1 VEEERR
7 GAPGSYEDLEVIR
20 LEAQM
25 PTARFARLLGV
36 PERSYR
42 RWQQRQ
48 REGRPA
54 RGPWP
59 APSADQLEPL
69 AIEYAD
75 RYPQWGSRTIA
86 TLMRIDG
93 HYAPDSTVYRAL
105 KRTGRVLEVD
115 YQTERRQ
122 HAEARRA
129 AFVVPPS
136 GPNQVWQCD
145 FTEFETRMGGT
156 WRIGGIADYWSKMEL
171 GYHVA
176 TTQNHRDAI
185 ETVEL
190 ALAETR
196 RLYGRPLLDLVTD
209 HTTGEIKPVALVTDN
224 GPCFK
229 SRRFAAFVDAHP
241 ELIHIR
247 TKRKSPGQNGVR
259 ERAFGS
265 LKYEH
270 LYRHEIDD
278 GHDLGLHVERYRQ
291 LFNTVR
297 PHRSLAGRRPLDVH
311 LEACTTNRILKPN
324 QPETLPLS

>member
-1 VEEERR
+1 
-7 GAPGSYEDLEVIR
+7 VIR
-20 LEAQM
+20 LEAGM
-25 PTARFARLLGV
+25 PTVRFTRLIGV

-42 RWQQRQ
+42 RWQQRERQ
-48 REGRPA
+48 GRPVK
-54 RGPWP
+54 GPWP
-59 APSADQLEPL
+59 TPAADRLEST
-69 AIEYAD
+69 AVAYAD

-93 HYAPDSTVYRAL
+93 HQAPDSTVYRAL
-105 KRTGRVLEVD
+105 KRSGRVLEVD
-115 YQTERRQ
+115 YQAERRQ
-122 HAEARRA
+122 HAQARRA
-129 AFVVPPS
+129 VFVVPPS

-145 FTEFETRMGGT
+145 FTEFVTRMGGT
-156 WRIGGIADYWSKMEL
+156 WRIGGVADYWSKLEL

-176 TTQNHRDAI
+176 TTANHRDAI

-190 ALAETR
+190 ALTETE
-196 RLYGRPLLDLVTD
+196 RLLGQTLLEAVTD
-209 HTTGEIKPVALVTDN
+209 HQTGELRPVALVTDN

-229 SRRFAAFVDAHP
+229 SARFAAFVDAHP

-247 TKRKSPGQNGVR
+247 TQRNSPGQNGVR

-278 GHDLGLHVERYRQ
+278 GHQLGLEAESYRQ

-297 PHRSLAGRRPLDVH
+297 PHQALAGRRPLDIH
-311 LEACTTNRILKPN
+311 LEATNDRQTTKSN

>member
-1 VEEERR
+1 
-7 GAPGSYEDLEVIR
+7 
-20 LEAQM
+20 
-25 PTARFARLLGV
+25 
-36 PERSYR
+36 
-42 RWQQRQ
+42 
-48 REGRPA
+48 
-54 RGPWP
+54 
-59 APSADQLEPL
+59 
-69 AIEYAD
+69 
-75 RYPQWGSRTIA
+75 
-86 TLMRIDG
+86 MRIDG
-93 HYAPDSTVYRAL
+93 HHAPDSTVYRAL

-115 YQTERRQ
+115 YQAERRQ
-122 HAEARRA
+122 HAQTRRA

-136 GPNQVWQCD
+136 GPNQVWQLD
-145 FTEFETRMGGT
+145 FSEFETRMGGT
-156 WRIGGIADYWSKMEL
+156 WRIGGIADYWSKFEL

-190 ALAETR
+190 ALAETE
-196 RLYGRPLLDLVTD
+196 RLLGRSLLDTVTD
-209 HTTGEIKPVALVTDN
+209 HETGEIRPVAVVTDN

-229 SRRFAAFVDAHP
+229 STRFAAFVDKHP

-278 GHDLGLHVERYRQ
+278 GHELGLQVERYRQ

-297 PHRSLAGRRPLDVH
+297 PHQSLAGRRPFDVH
-311 LEACTTNRILKPN
+311 LEACRIHQTIKPTE
-324 QPETLPLS
+324 PETLPHS

>member
-1 VEEERR
+1 
-7 GAPGSYEDLEVIR
+7 VIR
-20 LEAQM
+20 LEAEM
-25 PTARFARLLGV
+25 PTARFARLIGV

-42 RWQQRQ
+42 RWQQQQRQ
-48 REGRPA
+48 GRPVK
-54 RGPWP
+54 GPWP
-59 APSADQLEPL
+59 TPSADRIEPT
-69 AIEYAD
+69 AIVYAD

-86 TLMRIDG
+86 TLMRLDG
-93 HYAPDSTVYRAL
+93 HHAPDSTVYRAL
-105 KRTGRVLEVD
+105 KRNGRVLEID
-115 YQTERRQ
+115 YQSERRQ

-136 GPNQVWQCD
+136 GPNQVLQLD
-145 FTEFETRMGGT
+145 FTEFETRMGGS
-156 WRIGGIADYWSKMEL
+156 WRIGGIADYWSKLEL

-190 ALAETR
+190 ALAETK
-196 RLYGRPLLDLVTD
+196 RLLGRGLIEAVTD
-209 HTTGEIKPVALVTDN
+209 RETGELRPVALVTDN

-229 SRRFAAFVDAHP
+229 SARFAAFVDRHP

-247 TKRKSPGQNGVR
+247 TKRNSPGQNGVR

-278 GHDLGLHVERYRQ
+278 GHDLGLQVECYRQ

-297 PHRSLAGRRPLDVH
+297 PHQSLAGRRPLDVH
-311 LEACTTNRILKPN
+311 LEAINEPQTIKSNE
-324 QPETLPLS
+324 PETLPLS